1 MTRVKSFDGVELA
14 VTDEGEG
21 RPVLLAHSLGADH
34 RIWDPVAADLRA
46 AGFRTVRY
54 DLRGHGESD
63 APEGPYD
70 VAIFGKDMLAIL
82 DALDLPQADVI
93 GLSVGGM
100 AAMWLAVNAP
110 ERVAKLVLANTT
122 PFIPVKDRWDP
133 LIADALANGLDGIAG
148 PMILGWLSE
157 GFKLGDPAAANA
169 LVESM
174 RMMNPVGFAGTCAIL
189 RDVDLR
195 GDLSRIAAP
204 TLVVHGVEDERGVPA
219 SAGLVAGIA
228 GAVRADIA
236 DAAHLS
242 PAENPGQVARAILE
256 FLA

>member
-1 MTRVKSFDGVELA
+1 MTLVQSFDGVRLA
-14 VTDEGEG
+14 VVDEGEG
-21 RPVLLAHSLGADH
+21 VPVLMAHSLGADH
-34 RIWDPVAADLRA
+34 RIWDPVAAELRT
-46 AGFRTVRY
+46 AGFRTIRY
-54 DLRGHGESD
+54 DLRGHGASD
-63 APEGPYD
+63 VPDGPYD
-70 VAIFGKDMLAIL
+70 VAMFGKDMVAIL
-82 DALDLPQADVI
+82 DALGIARAHAV

-110 ERVAKLVLANTT
+110 DRVDRLVLANTT

-133 LIADALANGLDGIAG
+133 LIAEALDAGLDGIAK
-148 PMILGWLSE
+148 PMILGWLSA
-157 GFKLGDPAAANA
+157 GFKAEQPDAAVGLVNAMLHMPPA
-169 LVESM
+169 
-174 RMMNPVGFAGTCAIL
+174 GFAGTCAIL

-195 GDLSRIAAP
+195 ADLSRIAAP

-219 SAGLVAGIA
+219 SAALVSHIA